1 VGREVR
7 RDDLEKVGRDYG
19 ERFEREG
26 GREIGRAVGQGLIMS
41 IR

>member
-26 GREIGRAVGQGLIMS
+26 GRLAEQLARGLIMS